1 MISLIE
7 HQVDQNK
14 RQRSVRE
21 RVLEYLAT
29 GRPLDMAPDS
39 ILQDVDKLWEMLE
52 RARSRGV
59 HGVRL
64 SRELQSV
71 ARARAMARPMPDAP
85 PVTQAVR
92 PFRN

>member
-39 ILQDVDKLWEMLE
+39 NLQDVDKLWEMLE

-71 ARARAMARPMPDAP
+71 ARARAMGRLISPL
-85 PVTQAVR
+85 PVVV
-92 PFRN
+92 